1 MVAVLSKNKTC
12 PRGEERLLHSEG
24 LCCLVA
30 GQKEMK
36 ASTPPSGRECS
47 QGRRLD
53 HGSRRHSRGGSE
65 STRNTTK
72 GNGYCLQTGGGERE
86 EEVWRRRK
94 RVRRKGGGGEGK
106 EEEEGSNPV
115 IGGWLE
121 LTRKFLPGIRILI
134 KIVCTS
140 PLPTY
145 RSNLSL

>member
-1 MVAVLSKNKTC
+1 MLRTVRINV
-12 PRGEERLLHSEG
+12 
-24 LCCLVA
+24 
-30 GQKEMK
+30 
-36 ASTPPSGRECS
+36 SGDDDNDDDD
-47 QGRRLD
+47 G
-53 HGSRRHSRGGSE
+53 
-65 STRNTTK
+65 
-72 GNGYCLQTGGGERE
+72 GGGERE

-140 PLPTY
+140 PLPRY